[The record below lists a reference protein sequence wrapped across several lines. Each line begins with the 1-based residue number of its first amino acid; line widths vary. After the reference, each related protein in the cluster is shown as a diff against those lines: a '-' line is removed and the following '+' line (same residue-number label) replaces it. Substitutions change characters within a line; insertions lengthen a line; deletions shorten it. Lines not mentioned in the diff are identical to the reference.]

1 MKLNKETLKRIIKEE
16 LDAALEEADS
26 MSPFQRKVADQ
37 KAKSDAVQTYSDHRS
52 EIDPLKDQYQTDLN
66 YSDSAYLDDIMAVA
80 PQLSREQAIAI
91 ANLFSSEMEMVDKEP
106 GM

>member
-16 LDAALEEADS
+16 LKAALEEGDS
-26 MSPFQRKVADQ
+26 MSPFQRKVVAQ
-37 KAKSDAVQTYSDHRS
+37 KEKSDAEQNYSQHQG
-52 EIDPLKDQYQTDLN
+52 EIDPLKDRYQTDLN

-91 ANLFSSEMEMVDKEP
+91 ANLFSSEMEMVDPKP